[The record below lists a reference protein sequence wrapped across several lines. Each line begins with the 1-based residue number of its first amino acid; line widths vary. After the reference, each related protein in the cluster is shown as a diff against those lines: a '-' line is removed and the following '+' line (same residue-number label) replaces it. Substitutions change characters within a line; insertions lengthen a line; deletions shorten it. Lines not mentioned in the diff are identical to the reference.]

1 MLVDLT
7 PADIA
12 ECMRIE
18 RLPGYDAF
26 VGQWTAEEHANEMAS
41 PAARYLGWRTDEGL
55 AGFVIFQRY
64 LDPVVRLRRIAV
76 TQPDGGTGAR
86 LLLAVIDWLFER
98 NPASAID
105 LHVRPA
111 NERAI
116 KVYSREGFVMAQ
128 PEDDDAETMILTR
141 ERRAQRKALTS

>member
-1 MLVDLT
+1 VLVELA

-18 RLPGYDAF
+18 RLPGYEAF
-26 VGQWTAEEHANEMAS
+26 VGQWTAEEHAEEMAS
-41 PAARYLGWRTDEGL
+41 PAARYLGWRTDAGL
-55 AGFVIFQRY
+55 TGFVIFQRY

-76 TQPDGGTGAR
+76 TEPGAGTGTR

-98 NPASAID
+98 NPAIAVD

-111 NERAI
+111 NARAI
-116 KVYSREGFVMAQ
+116 KVYAREGFAMAD
-128 PEDDDAETMILTR
+128 PEDDNAETMILTR
-141 ERRAQRKALTS
+141 ERRAQRKAAT

>member
-1 MLVDLT
+1 MLVALT
-7 PADIA
+7 PADIP

-18 RLPGYDAF
+18 RLPGYEAF
-26 VGQWTAEEHANEMAS
+26 IGQWTAEEHAEEMAS

-55 AGFVIFQRY
+55 TGVVIFQRY

-76 TQPDGGTGAR
+76 TEPGVGTGAR
-86 LLLAVIDWLFER
+86 LLLAVIDWLFEHS
-98 NPASAID
+98 PADAVD

-116 KVYSREGFVMAQ
+116 RVYSREGFVMAA
-128 PEDDDAETMILTR
+128 PEEDNAETMILTR
-141 ERRAQRKALTS
+141 ERRAQRKAAT